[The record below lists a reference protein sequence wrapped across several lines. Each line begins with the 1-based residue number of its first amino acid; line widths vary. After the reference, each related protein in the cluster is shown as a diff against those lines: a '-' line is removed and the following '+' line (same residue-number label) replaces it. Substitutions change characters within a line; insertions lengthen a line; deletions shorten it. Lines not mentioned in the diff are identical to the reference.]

1 MTKPLSG
8 RRAVVTGASRGL
20 GAAIAW
26 ALAAKGADL
35 VITARTTDRLESLA
49 KAIRKTFAVAVD
61 VRPADLSSAKELEDL
76 ALSLEER
83 GIDILVNNAGV
94 AQAGYFD
101 AISPDSIRSMLH
113 VNLVAPL
120 FLSQAVLPK
129 MLRSGWG
136 RLVFVGS
143 AGGGIALP
151 TLTAYGATKAGI
163 KPLAEGLRRELLTNA
178 NVRVTVAVP
187 GVVRGEASERMIGKI
202 DAYFIRSPFAGVKPI
217 ERLPFARR
225 LAEAI
230 VKGRPRVE
238 MLGGRLRFLAYL
250 NHICP
255 EWVGARLRA
264 MLAPRRDRP

>member
-1 MTKPLSG
+1 MYDLSG
-8 RRAVVTGASRGL
+8 RVALVTGAGPNIGR
-20 GAAIAW
+20 AIA
-26 ALAAKGADL
+26 ATLARAGATVLCNDLKPEIAEAAAKASSEGNRKAFALPFD
-35 VITARTTDRLESLA
+35 ITDPDQTE
-49 KAIRKTFAVAVD
+49 KAIDEASRKHGT
-61 VRPADLSSAKELEDL
+61 
-76 ALSLEER
+76 
-83 GIDILVNNAGV
+83 IDILVNNAGV

>member
-1 MTKPLSG
+1 M
-8 RRAVVTGASRGL
+8 VMGASRGL

-26 ALAAKGADL
+26 ELAAKGADL

-61 VRPADLSSAKELEDL
+61 VRPADLSNAKELEDL
-76 ALSLEER
+76 ALSLKER
-83 GIDILVNNAGV
+83 GVDVLVNNAGV

-120 FLSQAVLPK
+120 FLSQAVLPR

-163 KPLAEGLRRELLTNA
+163 ELLAEGLRRELPANA

-187 GVVRGEASERMIGKI
+187 GVVRGEASERLIEEI
-202 DAYFIRSPFAGVKPI
+202 DAHFIRSPFAGVKPI
-217 ERLPFARR
+217 ERRPFARR
-225 LAEAI
+225 VVDAI
-230 VKGRPRVE
+230 VTGRPLVE
-238 MLGGRLRFLAYL
+238 TLGGRLKLLVHL
-250 NHICP
+250 NHVCP
-255 EWVGARLRA
+255 EWIGARLRA
-264 MLAPRRDRP
+264 LLAPRRDRP